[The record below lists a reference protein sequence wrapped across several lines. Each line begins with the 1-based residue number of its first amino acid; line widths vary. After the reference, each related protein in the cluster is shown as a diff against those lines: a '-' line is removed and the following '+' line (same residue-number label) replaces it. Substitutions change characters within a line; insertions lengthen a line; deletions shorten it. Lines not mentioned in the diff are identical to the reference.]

1 MRLSQTWNLLLPRP
15 LSSQESDGVT
25 VKEGA
30 GGSTSVC
37 TREPLAAGRQAVGQG
52 VERLLFL
59 RTSSSLQVF
68 PTPSTPATA
77 VEFQQV
83 PSKGKGN
90 GGTRF
95 ILCLELKCPGGQHF
109 YL

>member
-1 MRLSQTWNLLLPRP
+1 M
-15 LSSQESDGVT
+15 T

-59 RTSSSLQVF
+59 RMSSSLQVS
-68 PTPSTPATA
+68 PTPPTPATA
-77 VEFQQV
+77 VELHQV
-83 PSKGKGN
+83 PSIGKGS

-95 ILCLELKCPGGQHF
+95 ILCLELKRPGGRHSR
-109 YL
+109 L